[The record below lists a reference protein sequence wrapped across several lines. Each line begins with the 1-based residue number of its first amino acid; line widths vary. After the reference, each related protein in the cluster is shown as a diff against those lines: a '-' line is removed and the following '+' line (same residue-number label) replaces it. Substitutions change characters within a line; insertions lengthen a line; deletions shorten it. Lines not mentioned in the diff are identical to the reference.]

1 MFDDSSVYI
10 RGKGIFMPESTF
22 GVADSLTVFASTAH
36 RVQSHASLK
45 QQSVRTVAIPNSGSC
60 TVVCR
65 TRKNTHSLIGF
76 RRDQKIEIKRREVE
90 LDPQVSPEEIRSREV
105 ELGCESWTSF
115 ASSCSS
121 TAVQRA
127 LSL

>member
-1 MFDDSSVYI
+1 
-10 RGKGIFMPESTF
+10 MPESTF

-36 RVQSHASLK
+36 RRRVQSHASLK
-45 QQSVRTVAIPNSGSC
+45 QQSVRTVAIPNSGCC

-65 TRKNTHSLIGF
+65 THKNTHTLIGF
-76 RRDQKIEIKRREVE
+76 QERSKDRDQEEGGGAG
-90 LDPQVSPEEIRSREV
+90 PSVSPEEIMSREM